1 MSCGL
6 KEPSLMTSPL
16 LTVSPSKTLILL
28 VLGINVSL
36 TISSPDSLPVI
47 INLLLPFVSL
57 PHDTTPLSSAN
68 IATSFGFLASNK
80 SATLG
85 NPPVMS
91 LVFEDSL
98 GILARTSPTLIAC
111 ASETFTRDFCS
122 KT

>member
-68 IATSFGFLASNK
+68 IATSFVYLASNK

-98 GILARTSPTLIAC
+98 GILARTSPTLIA
-111 ASETFTRDFCS
+111 
-122 KT
+122 